1 METQTGHVVM
11 QSSSRAAILV
21 ISSHVVRGS
30 VGNRAAVF
38 ALEHLGHAV
47 WALPTVIL
55 PWHPGH
61 GRSTRI
67 AIAGSEFAAAVADL
81 AASSHIGEVAAVL
94 TGYFASAD
102 QVVAT
107 ARLIAGMKQAK
118 PDLLY
123 LCDPVIGDSGGLY
136 VSLEV
141 AEAIKQHLLPLA
153 SIATPNRFELEWF
166 VGSKPESSAAL
177 IEAALRLGPPRILVT
192 SAFAMM
198 AASTG
203 NLWVTP
209 GEVFLAEHR
218 LVKDPPNGLGDL
230 LAALL
235 LSRLISGQPEQTAVQ
250 MATSSVFE
258 VMASSMKR
266 GSNELTLALDA
277 SSLATPMAM
286 VQMRILM
293 HPSRG
298 VSRLGSEA

>member
-1 METQTGHVVM
+1 METQTGHFVM
-11 QSSSRAAILV
+11 HSSSHAAILV

-38 ALEHLGHAV
+38 ALEHLGHPV

-67 AIAGSEFAAAVADL
+67 PIAGAEFGAAVADL

-102 QVVAT
+102 QVVA
-107 ARLIAGMKQAK
+107 AANLIAGMKKAK

-141 AEAIKQHLLPLA
+141 AEAIKQYLLPLA

-166 VGSKPESSAAL
+166 VGLKPESSAGL
-177 IEAALRLGPPRILVT
+177 IEAALLLGPPRILVT

-203 NLWVTP
+203 NLWVTSSD
-209 GEVFLAEHR
+209 VFLAEHR

-235 LSRLISGQPEQTAVQ
+235 LSRLMGGQPEQAAVQ

-266 GSNELTLALDA
+266 GSDELTLALDA

-286 VQMRILM
+286 VQMRTMM
-293 HPSRG
+293 HPDRS
-298 VSRLGSEA
+298 VTRLGSEA